1 MLRRQIIFSTIQ
13 AYGATYCLLI
23 AALVMLASPSWAQA
37 WRSGAP
43 LPQSVSGAVAAAI
56 DDRIYVLSGTVG
68 TGIRRFFEVYDT
80 RGDGW
85 RPLPPMPVDR
95 VQFGVA
101 SGHGQIKGQGQIIVT
116 GGFSIETGK
125 FSDTVWRF
133 SPTQSLW
140 TQMPAMPGRRAG
152 HASAVI
158 GNMLYVVGGVG
169 AGAAQLYAYNLKQG
183 RWAVLPTTMPIPASQ
198 IAITTYGDELVIVGG
213 RDRNG
218 RIIGAVQI
226 YNTKTNT
233 WRKATELP
241 APRSGA
247 AIGMLGDQLH
257 VVGGYRLSPPKTVD
271 EHYVLD
277 MTKQETAQWRRA
289 AALPQARHH
298 AGYAALPSGFYIL
311 GGALG
316 GGFYAPFTATNS
328 VHIFRP

>member
-1 MLRRQIIFSTIQ
+1 MLRRQIIFSIMPT
-13 AYGATYCLLI
+13 YMHVYCLLV
-23 AALVMLASPSWAQA
+23 AALIMLTSPSMAQA
-37 WRSGAP
+37 WRSGAA
-43 LPQSVSGAVAAAI
+43 LPQSVSGAVAASI

-95 VQFGVA
+95 VQFSVA
-101 SGHGQIKGQGQIIVT
+101 AGQGQIIVT
-116 GGFSIETGK
+116 GGFSIDTGK

-133 SPTQSLW
+133 HPTRSLW

-169 AGAAQLYAYNLKQG
+169 AGAAQVYAYNLKQG
-183 RWAVLPTTMPIPASQ
+183 RWSVLPTKMPIPASQ
-198 IAITTYGDELVIVGG
+198 IAITNYGHELVIVGG
-213 RDRNG
+213 RDMNG
-218 RIIGAVQI
+218 RTIGAVQI
-226 YNTKTNT
+226 YDTKANT
-233 WRKATELP
+233 WRKAPELP

-247 AIGMLGDQLH
+247 AVGLLGDQLH

-277 MTKQETAQWRRA
+277 MAKGATKWRRA

-298 AGYAALPSGFYIL
+298 AAYAALPSGFYIL